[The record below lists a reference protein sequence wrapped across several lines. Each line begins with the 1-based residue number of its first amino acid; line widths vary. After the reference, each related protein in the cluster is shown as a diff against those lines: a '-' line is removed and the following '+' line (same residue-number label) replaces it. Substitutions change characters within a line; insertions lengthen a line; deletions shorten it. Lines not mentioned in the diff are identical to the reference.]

1 MDDISSH
8 KNYAAFPVISR
19 LLVSNQF
26 WRLEGSVL
34 R

>member
-1 MDDISSH
+1 MDDVSSH
-8 KNYAAFPVISR
+8 KDYADFLVISR